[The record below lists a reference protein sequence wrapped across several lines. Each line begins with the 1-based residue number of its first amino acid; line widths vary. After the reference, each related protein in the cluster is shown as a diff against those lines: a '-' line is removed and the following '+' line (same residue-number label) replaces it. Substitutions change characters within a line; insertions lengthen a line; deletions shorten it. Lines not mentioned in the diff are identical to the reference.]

1 MNTVPS
7 PDRRTFF
14 KTLTLS
20 GLTFSGIA
28 GFGCSREPGSPE
40 KIQARHWDIIVLGGG
55 PGGVPAAV
63 SAARNG
69 ARVLLVERYGFL
81 GGMATTALVLPYMK
95 YSAGGQYII
104 RGLFEEFLDLMEQHG
119 AIKKMNPTK
128 EELIRLNTFTTD
140 LEDRAHF
147 DDEPMKHLLDRFV
160 LDSGAELLLH
170 TAAIGVLK
178 EGADIRA
185 VRIFHKGGV
194 EDLSAD
200 IFIDSTGDGDIAAWS
215 GAQVEV
221 GRGAPDN
228 ACQPMTMSFRMAR
241 VDFKKLPDGKE
252 INRLFDEAKKRGE
265 IKNPRENILKFYTVH
280 DDVMHFNS
288 TRVVGES
295 ALDGWSLT
303 RAEVEGRRQV
313 DELARFLKKS
323 IPGFE
328 NAYLQKS
335 GSQIGIRESRRV
347 KGKYELNADDVVKGN
362 KYDDGVACGS
372 YAIDI
377 HNPTGTGTH
386 MVYLAE
392 GIYYNIPYRCLL
404 PAGVDNL
411 IMASRCISASHE
423 ANSSLRV
430 MPTIWAI
437 GQAGGTAAALA
448 IKGKIKPGAVDA
460 AELRKLLT
468 EQKAV
473 VG

>member
-1 MNTVPS
+1 MNTTDS
-7 PDRRTFF
+7 HNRRAFF

-40 KIQARHWDIIVLGGG
+40 KVEAKHWDVIVLGGG

-63 SAARNG
+63 AAARNG
-69 ARVLLVERYGFL
+69 ARTLLVERYGFL
-81 GGMATTALVLPYMK
+81 GGMATSALVLPYMK
-95 YSAGGQYII
+95 YSAGGKYII

-119 AIKKMNPTK
+119 AIRKLKQTR
-128 EELIRLNTFTTD
+128 EEQIRLNTFTTD

-160 LDSGAELLLH
+160 LDSKAELILH

-178 EGADIRA
+178 EGSEIRA
-185 VRIFHKGGV
+185 ARVFHKGGV

-200 IFIDSTGDGDIAAWS
+200 VFIDSTGDGDIAAWA
-215 GAQVEV
+215 GAQVEI

-228 ACQPMTMSFRMAR
+228 ACQPMTTSFRMAG
-241 VDFKKLPDGKE
+241 VDFKRIPDGKE

-265 IKNPRENILKFYTVH
+265 LTNPRENVLKFLTAH

-313 DELARFLKKS
+313 DELARFLKKN

-335 GSQIGIRESRRV
+335 GAQIGIRESRRV
-347 KGKYELNADDVVKGN
+347 KGKYELTADDVVKGN

-386 MVYLAE
+386 MVYLEE
-392 GIYYNIPYRCLL
+392 GIYYHIPYRCLL
-404 PAGVDNL
+404 PGGVDNL
-411 IMASRCISASHE
+411 IVASRCISASHE

-430 MPTIWAI
+430 MPTVWAI

-448 IKGKIKPGAVDA
+448 VKDKIKPGAVNVEA
-460 AELRKLLT
+460 LKQKLV
-468 EQKAV
+468 EQKAFI
-473 VG
+473 